1 MTFNEEF
8 IPSGMEDDGGEG
20 GYPTAFGITFTP
32 TIIGGLVAILGVLGT
47 AFIAINLIQPAFEE
61 YNTKQDELTAKA
73 LEVENLKKTV
83 QNIEKL
89 QADLVVA
96 ERQRREVLSLF
107 STERNLE
114 TLLLDINNSV
124 RERRGELKK
133 FQPIIPAA
141 TTAQTAQQQ
150 AATANDPF
158 QRQIFD
164 ISLDGNFDQMQTI
177 LRTIERL
184 QILTVV
190 REFNTTVTEAPKII
204 INQGQATTS
213 GAPTLTTS
221 FKLETIIPK
230 EAPPTPVASPSPT
243 PSPSP

>member
-1 MTFNEEF
+1 MTFNDEF
-8 IPSGMEDDGGEG
+8 IPRGMAEEGEEG
-20 GYPTAFGITFTP
+20 SYPTAFGITFTP
-32 TIIGGLVAILGVLGT
+32 TIIGGLVAILGILGT
-47 AFIAINLIQPAFEE
+47 AFIAINFIQPAFTE

-124 RERRGELKK
+124 KERRGELTK
-133 FQPIIPAA
+133 FQPVVPATA
-141 TTAQTAQQQ
+141 TTQTAQQQ
-150 AATANDPF
+150 ATAASDPF
-158 QRQIFD
+158 QRHIFD
-164 ISLDGNFDQMQTI
+164 ISLDGNFEQMQTI

-190 REFNTTVTEAPKII
+190 REFNTKVTEAPKII

-230 EAPPTPVASPSPT
+230 EATPTPVASPSPS